1 VAIDL
6 PPFVIPAGELLQ
18 HVSRVTYRQ
27 RPLHYGRDG
36 TNRYDAARQHYGV
49 LYLGRD
55 LPTALMESVFHKHNW
70 LVDQTRSIAL
80 KEVQSRLVRAVGVL
94 ENLCLAD
101 LTAPGVM
108 AGYFGLNLEQLA
120 SRDYSITQH
129 VSEHIQ
135 AMRHD
140 PERPAFDG
148 LLYPARNN
156 YPATSV
162 ALFDRAETKIT
173 VIEDIDLVDHVEWPA
188 FVSRYRIGVEPDPGP
203 VDQSDG
209 EIVDW
214 GFESLESSTSDDLS
228 SDPELL
234 LGA

>member
-1 VAIDL
+1 MAIDL
-6 PPFVIPAGELLQ
+6 PSFVIPAGELLQ

-55 LPTALMESVFHKHNW
+55 
-70 LVDQTRSIAL
+70 
-80 KEVQSRLVRAVGVL
+80 
-94 ENLCLAD
+94 
-101 LTAPGVM
+101 
-108 AGYFGLNLEQLA
+108 
-120 SRDYSITQH
+120 YSITQH
-129 VSEHIQ
+129 VSEHIH
-135 AMRHD
+135 AMRPD
-140 PERPAFDG
+140 PVTPAFDG

-173 VIEDIDLVDHVEWPA
+173 VIEDIDLADHVEWPA

-209 EIVDW
+209 EILD
-214 GFESLESSTSDDLS
+214 
-228 SDPELL
+228 
-234 LGA
+234 